1 MDDDLVEDEQDSTGD
16 GALDEQPVAEEVVK
30 LRGEF
35 QARLIAASLRTEA
48 VRAGMIDLDGLKLID
63 LSKVRLDENDM
74 ISEGRKL
81 MTDLRRA
88 KPWLFGAPST
98 SSAAIPPVSQ
108 PIRTKTAMD
117 MTDEEYSAA
126 RTVATKYHF

>member
-1 MDDDLVEDEQDSTGD
+1 MDDDLAEDELDPTG
-16 GALDEQPVAEEVVK
+16 GSGPDEQPAGEEVVR

-35 QARLIAASLRTEA
+35 QVRLIAANLRTEA

-63 LSKVRLDENDM
+63 LSEVRLDENDM
-74 ISEGRKL
+74 ITEGRKL

-98 SSAAIPPVSQ
+98 SSAAVPPMSQ
-108 PIRTKTAMD
+108 PIRPKTAMD

-126 RTVATKYHF
+126 RTAVTRYHF

>member
-1 MDDDLVEDEQDSTGD
+1 MDEDLAEDEPDATGS
-16 GALDEQPVAEEVVK
+16 APVEPPAEDEVAT

-35 QARLIAASLRTEA
+35 QARLIAANLRTEA

-63 LSKVRLDENDM
+63 LSKIRLDDDDT
-74 ISEGRKL
+74 ITEGRAI

-98 SSAAIPPVSQ
+98 SSAAVPPMSQ
-108 PIRTKTAMD
+108 TIRPKTAMD

-126 RTVATKYHF
+126 RTAVTRYRF

>member
-1 MDDDLVEDEQDSTGD
+1 MDEDLAEDEPDRTGSVPVEPP
-16 GALDEQPVAEEVVK
+16 AEDEVAT

-35 QARLIAASLRTEA
+35 QARLIAANLRTEA

-63 LSKVRLDENDM
+63 LSKIRLDDNDM
-74 ISEGRKL
+74 ITGGRKI

-98 SSAAIPPVSQ
+98 SSAAVPPMSQ
-108 PIRTKTAMD
+108 TIRPKTAMD

-126 RTVATKYHF
+126 RTAVTRYHF

>member
-1 MDDDLVEDEQDSTGD
+1 MDDDLTEDKHDLTGGSGLVEEPAAED
-16 GALDEQPVAEEVVK
+16 VAR

-35 QARLIAASLRTEA
+35 QARLIAANLRTEA

-74 ISEGRKL
+74 ITEGRKI

-88 KPWLFGAPST
+88 KPWLFAAPST
-98 SSAAIPPVSQ
+98 SSAAVPPVSQ
-108 PIRTKTAMD
+108 PIRLKTAMD

-126 RTVATKYHF
+126 RTAVTRYHF

>member
-1 MDDDLVEDEQDSTGD
+1 MDDDLAEDEPDLTGSVPVERS
-16 GALDEQPVAEEVVK
+16 AEDEVAT

-35 QARLIAASLRTEA
+35 HMRLIAANLRTEA

-63 LSKVRLDENDM
+63 LSKIRLDDNDM
-74 ISEGRKL
+74 ITEGRKI

-98 SSAAIPPVSQ
+98 SSAAVPPVS
-108 PIRTKTAMD
+108 RTIQAKTAMN

-126 RTVATKYHF
+126 RIAVTRYHF

>member
-1 MDDDLVEDEQDSTGD
+1 MDEDLAEDEHDPTVAS
-16 GALDEQPVAEEVVK
+16 ALDEQPEADEVVR
-30 LRGEF
+30 LRDEF
-35 QARLIAASLRTEA
+35 QVRLVAANLRTEA

-74 ISEGRKL
+74 VAEGRKL

-108 PIRTKTAMD
+108 PIRQKDAMD

-126 RTVATKYHF
+126 RTAVTRYHF